1 MSAKPFLNY
10 DQFLSRTLCGT
21 KIYIVAAVFLLA
33 SCKKDSNLGLEIQP
47 TGDLIDLQASDT
59 LTLLTYTVREDSIR
73 SDEAKIVQIGTI
85 NDAIFGNSSAS
96 LFTQFS
102 IPNNLLNINFGATAV
117 LDSCFLNLAY
127 DFDYYGDTLSQQ
139 TFSVYQLTQDIYK
152 DSGYYSNRAMQCYP
166 SFANR
171 ISIGDT
177 TISPRPRSKIVVG
190 TDTLKAQLRIPIQYN
205 FAQQVFSQSGGANL
219 ASNTAFHKYL
229 KGLFIES
236 QSPSLNPGQGAL
248 SRFNLLDTTTKLTFY
263 YHTVTDT
270 LTFSFIINAS
280 TAYYS
285 RYTHDYST
293 ISNSLT
299 TQLANQ
305 GVNTSN
311 EVYVSACAGV
321 KTKIEFPYLNDL
333 INLPYSIA
341 INKAELVIKADPS
354 TASDN
359 FPINKQLYVVSIDS
373 LGQQTLLLD
382 MFENSIYF
390 GGAVNTN
397 TSEYKI
403 NIARY
408 FQELM
413 AGEKPNNGLF
423 LKELDPN
430 SQGRR
435 AVLGSAN
442 QNSTYKMYLHL
453 VYTRI
458 N

>member
-1 MSAKPFLNY
+1 M
-10 DQFLSRTLCGT
+10 
-21 KIYIVAAVFLLA
+21 
-33 SCKKDSNLGLEIQP
+33 
-47 TGDLIDLQASDT
+47 
-59 LTLLTYTVREDSIR
+59 
-73 SDEAKIVQIGTI
+73 
-85 NDAIFGNSSAS
+85 
-96 LFTQFS
+96 
-102 IPNNLLNINFGATAV
+102 
-117 LDSCFLNLAY
+117 
-127 DFDYYGDTLSQQ
+127 
-139 TFSVYQLTQDIYK
+139 
-152 DSGYYSNRAMQCYP
+152 
-166 SFANR
+166 
-171 ISIGDT
+171 
-177 TISPRPRSKIVVG
+177 
-190 TDTLKAQLRIPIQYN
+190 
-205 FAQQVFSQSGGANL
+205 
-219 ASNTAFHKYL
+219 
-229 KGLFIES
+229 
-236 QSPSLNPGQGAL
+236 
-248 SRFNLLDTTTKLTFY
+248 
-263 YHTVTDT
+263 
-270 LTFSFIINAS
+270 
-280 TAYYS
+280 
-285 RYTHDYST
+285 
-293 ISNSLT
+293 T

-341 INKAELVIKADPS
+341 INKAELIIKADPS

-382 MFENSIYF
+382 MFENNIYY